1 MTFLCHSSI
10 SCTVCGKRFTKSHH
24 LKAHL
29 NTHDKNKGAN
39 KNASNSKAI
48 PEARYYTDVMKVISP
63 SIRTADDEEI
73 QDMQDEEV
81 IQSENH
87 LAILE
92 TDDIDIKE
100 GISMIFEDGT
110 IVQSH

>member
-1 MTFLCHSSI
+1 
-10 SCTVCGKRFTKSHH
+10 
-24 LKAHL
+24 
-29 NTHDKNKGAN
+29 
-39 KNASNSKAI
+39 
-48 PEARYYTDVMKVISP
+48 MKVITP
-63 SIRTADDEEI
+63 STRTTDDEEI
-73 QDMQDEEV
+73 GV
-81 IQSENH
+81 IQGDG

>member
-1 MTFLCHSSI
+1 M
-10 SCTVCGKRFTKSHH
+10 
-24 LKAHL
+24 KAHL
-29 NTHDKNKGAN
+29 NIHEKNKGAN
-39 KNASNSKAI
+39 KSAISKPI
-48 PEARYYTDVMKVISP
+48 PEPRYYTDVMKVITAS
-63 SIRTADDEEI
+63 SARTTDDEEI
-73 QDMQDEEV
+73 HVMQDGDI
-81 IQSENH
+81 IQSDG

>member
-1 MTFLCHSSI
+1 M
-10 SCTVCGKRFTKSHH
+10 CGKRFTKSHH

-29 NTHDKNKGAN
+29 NIHEKNKNN
-39 KNASNSKAI
+39 KSGTNKPI
-48 PEARYYTDVMKVISP
+48 PESRYYTDVMKVMTP
-63 SIRTADDEEI
+63 TIRSTDDHDEI
-73 QDMQDEEV
+73 QVMQDGDV
-81 IQSENH
+81 IQNEN

-92 TDDIDIKE
+92 ADDIDIKE